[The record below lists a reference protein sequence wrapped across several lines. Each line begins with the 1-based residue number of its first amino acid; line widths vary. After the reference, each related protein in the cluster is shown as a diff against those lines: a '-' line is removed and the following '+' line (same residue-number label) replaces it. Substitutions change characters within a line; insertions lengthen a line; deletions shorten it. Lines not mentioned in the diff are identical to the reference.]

1 MPPPARGRCGEF
13 DGRPVFFHGV
23 GGESSAASS
32 IQQLWSLEAIFLS
45 TSSAVGE
52 SRPTSKVFQR
62 PIQKPVKGS
71 GTCLTSK
78 VRPISRSAN
87 TLNIST
93 AASGFV
99 PASEHDGGSFDLQL
113 DGGEREGSDYILPSF
128 SEVFSAITR
137 DICVIFF
144 LMGSFVTTCTSIAY
158 S

>member
-1 MPPPARGRCGEF
+1 L
-13 DGRPVFFHGV
+13 
-23 GGESSAASS
+23 ESGSN
-32 IQQLWSLEAIFLS
+32 LLEHLL
-45 TSSAVGE
+45 
-52 SRPTSKVFQR
+52 
-62 PIQKPVKGS
+62 GS
-71 GTCLTSK
+71 GGKPSDIQGLSKTYPEAGEGLRRCLTSK

-99 PASEHDGGSFDLQL
+99 PASEHDGGSFDLRL
-113 DGGEREGSDYILPSF
+113 GGGEREGSDYILPSF
-128 SEVFSAITR
+128 SEVFFAITR